1 MDTKTFWTNKYMRK
15 QSIDIVQINLG
26 NVCNQVCSHCHID
39 ASPSGNKNMDG
50 NTAQKIA
57 RTIAASAIKHVE
69 FTGGAPE
76 LNLNLKWLIEE
87 LVKNNKSVTVRTN
100 LTVLD
105 MPEHAFYIEL
115 YKKYKVKLVASLPC
129 YLPENVD
136 KQRGAGVY
144 TKSIGVLKKLNALGY
159 GTNGLS
165 LDLVYNPIGDFLP
178 PEQKKLQQDY
188 AQFLKDHYG
197 VTFNEVI
204 PITNAPIGRFKEI
217 LRQEKKLNHYREL
230 LKKSYNPATI
240 DKLMCRKLLSIDCQ
254 GYIYDCDFNLALNI
268 RLKGYEQVKFWD
280 VDLARFTPEI
290 TFDEHCY
297 ACTAGSGSSC
307 HGALINVNEAGEVKK
322 VTCMGTDG

>member
-1 MDTKTFWTNKYMRK
+1 MQK

-26 NVCNQVCSHCHID
+26 NVCNQICSHCHID
-39 ASPSGNKNMDG
+39 ASPLGNKNMDW

-57 RTIAASAIKHVE
+57 HTIAASAIKHVE

-76 LNLNLKWLIEE
+76 LNPNLKWFIEE

-105 MPEHAFYIEL
+105 MPERAFYIEL

-144 TKSIGVLKKLNALGY
+144 TKSIGVLKKLNVLGY

-165 LDLVYNPIGDFLP
+165 LDLVYNPSGAFLP
-178 PEQKKLQQDY
+178 PEQKLLQQDY
-188 AQFLKDHYG
+188 TQFLKDHYG
-197 VTFNEVI
+197 VTFNAVI
-204 PITNAPIGRFKEI
+204 PITNAPVGRFKDI
-217 LRQEKKLNHYREL
+217 LRKERKLNHYREL
-230 LKKSYNPATI
+230 LRRSYNPATV
-240 DKLMCRKLLSIDCQ
+240 DKLMCRTLLSIDYQ
-254 GYIYDCDFNLALNI
+254 GYMYDCDFNLALG
-268 RLKGYEQVKFWD
+268 RKARGYEHAKSWE
-280 VDLARFTPEI
+280 VDLSRFTPEI

-297 ACTAGSGSSC
+297 ACTAGHGSSC
-307 HGALINVNEAGEVKK
+307 HGALIKVGEAGEVKK
-322 VTCMGTDG
+322 ATCIGTDG